1 MSIIPDEGLQQHV
14 RYFRA
19 PNGSIG
25 EVIESH
31 PGATGLPEG
40 AIEIT
45 EDEYRATLAELD
57 AARAE
62 YVAELLAADTARQRE
77 AYEALLAAG
86 IPEQVA
92 RHLSGYTADQDPPSD
107 GGA

>member
-1 MSIIPDEGLQQHV
+1 MSIIPDAEQQYV
-14 RYFRA
+14 RHFRA

-25 EVIESH
+25 EITESH
-31 PGATGLPEG
+31 LGATALPEG
-40 AIEIT
+40 AAEIT

-57 AARAE
+57 AARE
-62 YVAELLAADTARQRE
+62 QYVAELRQADEARQRE

-86 IPEQVA
+86 IPDAVA
-92 RHLSGYTADQDPPSD
+92 RHLSGYTADQDAPSE